1 MHNQYLNVTPLGR
14 FTRSRKLHPFAVVLA
29 TGFVGIFYPILSL
42 LLINAWLLM
51 TIVQMKKQHSEQME
65 QMRRAEQQNQTA
77 VSKVSHTLAAPLSS
91 IHLGLQSLSEDAL
104 SRSER
109 EAELRRLV
117 RQSRWASRTCRR
129 LFQLSQWIHEKPE
142 ARPQDL
148 SVLDHLL
155 EVLEV
160 YEDSIIDLN
169 IELSLDG
176 FQDQR
181 VSTDPGFLRD
191 VLGALL
197 ENVVE
202 HAGGK
207 CKLSISTRT
216 EPDRISIEVND
227 SGKGATRETLQR
239 ILGPYRL
246 GETTGLGLAVARV
259 LVESQGGE
267 LTLESG
273 PEGGF
278 KASFSL
284 PKSRVV

>member
-117 RQSRWASRTCRR
+117 RLSRWASRTCRR

-160 YEDSIIDLN
+160 YEDSIPGRISGPKSEYRSWFSERRSGRLARKRGGARRRKMQAIDL
-169 IELSLDG
+169 
-176 FQDQR
+176 
-181 VSTDPGFLRD
+181 
-191 VLGALL
+191 
-197 ENVVE
+197 
-202 HAGGK
+202 HANRAG
-207 CKLSISTRT
+207 
-216 EPDRISIEVND
+216 PDFDRSE
-227 SGKGATRETLQR
+227 
-239 ILGPYRL
+239 
-246 GETTGLGLAVARV
+246 
-259 LVESQGGE
+259 
-267 LTLESG
+267 
-273 PEGGF
+273 
-278 KASFSL
+278 
-284 PKSRVV
+284 